1 MYISK
6 IKQHKHIDIRN
17 MCVCIH
23 VFSHIIGNNTSLW
36 STCYRGL
43 KLNKIFS
50 GWQGLSAW
58 YSSPSRLERSSRPR
72 HHRQRHRRLYCR
84 MHQITATTMT
94 LVYLPSEAL
103 HWCQKMCNY
112 WICQFN
118 YCRQNR
124 KAGRAQKVRKT
135 WQLGPEK
142 NNLPSLC
149 QKVFSRAKR
158 QLK

>member
-1 MYISK
+1 MCVYSCIQPHNR
-6 IKQHKHIDIRN
+6 KQHLTLKHLLSR
-17 MCVCIH
+17 
-23 VFSHIIGNNTSLW
+23 FKTQQ
-36 STCYRGL
+36 
-43 KLNKIFS
+43 IFS

-94 LVYLPSEAL
+94 LVYLPWETL

-142 NNLPSLC
+142 KQPSLFVWKGIL
-149 QKVFSRAKR
+149 QSKAAAKVAG
-158 QLK
+158 QALK